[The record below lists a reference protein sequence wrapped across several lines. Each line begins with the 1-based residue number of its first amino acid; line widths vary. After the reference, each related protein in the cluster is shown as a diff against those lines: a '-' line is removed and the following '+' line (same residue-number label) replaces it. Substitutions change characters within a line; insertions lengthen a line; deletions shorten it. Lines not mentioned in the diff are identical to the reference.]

1 MFDSNF
7 TAVGYLLL
15 VLMLVFLVVVTVL
28 RNNFLSILRSV
39 RHAKTEH
46 SSVVGNA
53 ERNSSTVNDAGAA
66 TTQPDIQIYQ
76 RAQPTAKGEPANSV
90 R

>member
-1 MFDSNF
+1 MFDSNY

-15 VLMLVFLVVVTVL
+15 MLIFVSLVMVTVL
-28 RNNFLSILRSV
+28 RNRFLSFLRSV
-39 RHAKTEH
+39 RPTKTEH

-53 ERNSSTVNDAGAA
+53 ERNSSTVNDAGEA

-76 RAQPTAKGEPANSV
+76 RAQPSTKGEPANSI